1 MHFTADAA
9 ERRLRPIR
17 NIAPATTVCRYC
29 GGITAA
35 EGGVV
40 PDGAR
45 LCRCGAHNSAV
56 SPSEREQQERA
67 G

>member
-1 MHFTADAA
+1 MQHTADAY

-17 NIAPATTVCRYC
+17 TTAPDTTVCRYC
-29 GGITAA
+29 GGIMAA
-35 EGGVV
+35 DCGAPE
-40 PDGAR
+40 GAR
-45 LCRCGAHNSAV
+45 ICRCGARNNAV